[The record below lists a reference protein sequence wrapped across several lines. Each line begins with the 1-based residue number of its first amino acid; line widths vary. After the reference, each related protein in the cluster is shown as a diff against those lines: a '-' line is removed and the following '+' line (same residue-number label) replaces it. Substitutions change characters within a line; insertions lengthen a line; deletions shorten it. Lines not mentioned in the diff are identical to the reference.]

1 LFTPF
6 NTSKESGLGLGLV
19 ISKDIVGD
27 YGGRMEV
34 ASDGGGTRF
43 TVQLKK
49 A

>member
-34 ASDGGGTRF
+34 ASDSGGTRF
-43 TVQLKK
+43 IVQLRK